1 MQLLTLAPELAL
13 CVTAVVV
20 LAADLILAPGDK
32 RSLGYITAA
41 GMVGALAAAVAVAL
55 RLFGLGT
62 PAELAPTS
70 EWIQTTLST
79 DCLGAFFKVF
89 AILAGLLGV
98 LCSLDYVE
106 RRVKYGQ
113 GEFYALLTVAT
124 LAIGLVASSRD
135 IIAIYISLELLS
147 ITSYVLVAS
156 MKEDKLATEGAI
168 KYLLVG
174 AACSAMMLY
183 GMSLLYG
190 LTGATDLPSISAA
203 IGNRVAFDRSITF
216 TIGRGLS
223 FTVGDP
229 LVFAALLLVMAGFGF
244 KTALVPFHSWA
255 PDAYHGAPTPF
266 TAFLSV
272 GPKAAGFGVL
282 LRFFMQGA
290 LPAHDQWLGLLA
302 VLSVMTMTIGNLVAI
317 VQENMKRLLAYS
329 SIAQAGYIIIG
340 LVAVQ
345 AIRLS
350 ARDVI
355 VPTNV
360 DMGLRGVLIYLV
372 AYLFTNFG
380 AFAVVVIGSLATGS
394 ESVRTY
400 DGLARRTPWLAV
412 AMTIFL
418 LSLAGIPPL
427 AGFVGKFFVFAAALR
442 VELYW
447 LALIGV
453 INSVISVY
461 YYAGVIRRMFLLK
474 PQPGAEWNPTIGLK
488 AAVVTALVG
497 TLLVGVYPEPFVAL
511 GTASVHF
518 LGGL

>member
-1 MQLLTLAPELAL
+1 MLTLAPELAL

-20 LAADLILAPGDK
+20 LAADLVLAPANK
-32 RSLGYITAA
+32 RSLGYVTAA
-41 GMVGALAAAVAVAL
+41 GMVVALVAAVAAEL
-55 RLFGLGT
+55 GLLGLGT
-62 PAELAPTS
+62 PTELTPAS
-70 EWIQTTLST
+70 EWLRTTLAT
-79 DCLGAFFKVF
+79 DSLGAFFKVF

-98 LCSLDYVE
+98 LCSLDYVDQ
-106 RRVKYGQ
+106 RMKYGQ
-113 GEFYALLTVAT
+113 GEFYALLAVST

-135 IIAIYISLELLS
+135 LIAIYLSLELLS

-156 MKEDKLATEGAI
+156 MKEDKLATEGGI

-190 LTGATDLPSISAA
+190 LTGATDLHSISAA
-203 IGNRVAFDRSITF
+203 IGERVALDRSITF
-216 TIGRGLS
+216 AVGRGLS

-229 LVFAALLLVMAGFGF
+229 LVFAALLLVLAGFGF

-272 GPKAAGFGVL
+272 GPKAAGFAVL

-290 LPAHDQWLGLLA
+290 LPAHDQWVGLLA
-302 VLSVMTMTIGNLVAI
+302 VLSAMTMTVGNLVAI

-350 ARDVI
+350 ARDVV

-380 AFAVVVIGSLATGS
+380 AFAIVIIGSLATGS
-394 ESVRTY
+394 ESIRTY
-400 DGLARRTPWLAV
+400 DGLARRAPWLAV

-442 VELYW
+442 VKLYW

-453 INSVISVY
+453 VNSVISVY
-461 YYAGVIRRMFLLK
+461 YYFGVVRRMFFLR
-474 PQPGAEWNPTIGLK
+474 PQPGTGWDATLGLK
-488 AAVVTALVG
+488 VAVVVALVG
-497 TLLVGVYPEPFVAL
+497 TVLVGVYPEPFVAL